1 MNWEKI
7 GKTVTEEGTTITYR
21 SQDPMVTVESR
32 KRKIPRAYGSGKSG
46 TWESTTYVV
55 CVSRVPVHESATLTD
70 AKAYAEKMMGMV

>member
-32 KRKIPRAYGSGKSG
+32 KRRLPHANGKG
-46 TWESTTYVV
+46 GVWEHTTFFV
-55 CVSRVPVHESATLTD
+55 CVGGVPVKELWTLAD
-70 AKAYAEKMMGMV
+70 AKAYAEQMMGMV

>member
-32 KRKIPRAYGSGKSG
+32 KKKIPRAYGSGKG
-46 TWESTTYVV
+46 GAWEHTTFVV
-55 CVSRVPVHESATLTD
+55 CVSRVPVHECSTLAD
-70 AKAYAEKMMGMV
+70 AKAYAEQMMGMV